1 MIMNYMKFL
10 LTVVPV
16 LLMTASMAAAD
27 VDADVARGSAMSF
40 IQSQAQGKRLRNG
53 KTELRLVHTEL
64 STVRAGHADYYVF
77 NTEDD
82 NAFIIVAGDDRAERI
97 LAYGDHA
104 FDMSRIPANVQ
115 WWLDQY
121 KAQIEWLVAHA
132 AEENG
137 VAKPPRLRAPAHNG
151 TIEPLVTA
159 QWSQD
164 APYYDQCPVYDG
176 EYCATGCVAT
186 AMAQVMYYW
195 HYPDSV
201 PALPGYWTDYLGIWI
216 NELPAVQ
223 LDWDNMIDTYNRG
236 SYTAA
241 QGKAVAML
249 MRYCGQACFMDYTP
263 EASGAYEM
271 EQLAA
276 MIQFG
281 YNSDAACLYRD
292 NVDDEQWNS
301 MLLEDLSAGRPILY
315 CGHSDSG
322 GHAFILDGYD
332 GEKYHVNWGWGGYYD
347 GYYALDALGKNDWK
361 FQYNHS
367 MLYHLYPGN
376 GSETAPK
383 YDFEMAGIYYNIDGE
398 AVQVANKGMGMNTY
412 TGNVVIPESVEHE
425 GKTYPVTSVAPSA
438 FMNCL
443 GLTSVT
449 LPASIRTLGRNA
461 FYNCRSLESVRIL
474 GSDMTIE
481 DRAFGDCLSLKS
493 VYVDDIKSWC
503 SMTFTSLSSN
513 PLTNFASL
521 YDQQGNLFSDV
532 VIPASVCEVKEYAF
546 AICPNLRNV
555 TLEEGITSVGYCAFY
570 YCEDLASL
578 SLPGSLQE
586 MGSFAFAYSSLS
598 ELELHDGLTSIG
610 YAAFT
615 GCSNL
620 SHVEIP
626 NSVQSLDYTAF
637 YECTGLTSVNLGQ
650 GVTYLGDYV
659 FNSCTSLTNFEMP
672 NSVTSIGCAVFAFD
686 DALEEVTLSE
696 RLECIPEYTF
706 YKCPALKTVTLHEGI
721 TAIGFEAFESD
732 KSLTGINIPV
742 SLTYCASSAFKM
754 CSKLQR
760 VDIADL
766 KAWCNV
772 TFEDQNANPLNAA
785 NHLYLGGEEVTALVI
800 PDSVS
805 AIKDYTFVNCHG
817 IVDVTMGQNVK
828 SIGASAFQGCRNMKE
843 MTVSDG
849 VSTIGDKAFYG
860 CNKLSSLTFGNAVD
874 SVGVQAFGNCNS
886 LTAITSHAV
895 TPPAMSG
902 KSTFS
907 DGTYNRATVYVPRPS
922 LPTYKEAL
930 VWRRFSNLQGVNFN
944 AARADVNGDGEI
956 GLADVNAL
964 VAVLVYGLDDRG
976 MACDVNGDGDVT
988 IADVNAVVAVIV
1000 GE

>member
-1 MIMNYMKFL
+1 MIMNYMKSL
-10 LTVVPV
+10 LTVVLV

-27 VDADVARGSAMSF
+27 VDADVARASAMGF
-40 IQSQAQGKRLRNG
+40 IQSQARGKRFRNS

-64 STVRAGHADYYVF
+64 STARAGHADYYVF

-104 FDMSRIPANVQ
+104 FDVSNIPANVQ

-121 KAQIEWLVAHA
+121 KAQIEWLATHA
-132 AEENG
+132 AEEDG
-137 VAKPPRLRAPAHNG
+137 VAKPPRLRAPARNG

-159 QWSQD
+159 KWSQD
-164 APYYDQCPVYDG
+164 APYYNQCPVYDG

-201 PALPGYWTDYLGIWI
+201 PALPGYRTDYLGFWI
-216 NELPAVQ
+216 DELPAAQ

-236 SYTAA
+236 SYTTA
-241 QGKAVAML
+241 QGNAVAKL
-249 MRYCGQACFMDYTP
+249 MRYCGQGCFMDYTP
-263 EASGAYEM
+263 EGSGAYEM

-292 NVDDEQWNS
+292 DMDDEQWNN

-315 CGHSDSG
+315 CGRSDSG

-332 GEKYHVNWGWGGYYD
+332 GDKYHVNWGWGGYYD
-347 GYYALDALGKNDWK
+347 GYFALDALGEDDLT
-361 FQYNHS
+361 FRYNHS

-383 YDFEMAGIYYNIDGE
+383 YDFEASGIYYKIDGE

-425 GKTYPVTSVAPSA
+425 GKTYPVTSVAPNA

-449 LPASIRTLGRNA
+449 LPASIRTLGKGA
-461 FYNCRSLESVRIL
+461 FYNCRSLVSVRIF

-481 DRAFGDCLSLKS
+481 DVAFGDCISLKS

-503 SMTFTSLSSN
+503 SMTFTSFSSN
-513 PLTNFASL
+513 PLSNFASL
-521 YDQQGNLFSDV
+521 YDQQGNPFSDV
-532 VIPASVCEVKEYAF
+532 VIPASVGEVKDYAF
-546 AICPNLRNV
+546 SLCSNLRNV
-555 TLEEGITSVGYCAFY
+555 TLEEGVTSVGNYAFY
-570 YCEDLASL
+570 CCEDLVSL
-578 SLPGSLQE
+578 SLPGSLQQ
-586 MGSFAFAYSSLS
+586 MGAFAFAYSSLS
-598 ELELHDGLTSIG
+598 ELELHDGITSIG
-610 YAAFT
+610 YAAFAV
-615 GCSNL
+615 CSNL

-626 NSVQSLDYTAF
+626 NSVQVLDYTAF

-659 FNSCTSLTNFEMP
+659 FNSCTALTSLAMP
-672 NSVTSIGCAVFAFD
+672 NSVTSIGYAAFAFD

-696 RLECIPEYTF
+696 HLDCLPDYTF
-706 YKCPALKTVTLHEGI
+706 YKCPALKTVNLNEGI
-721 TAIGFEAFESD
+721 TSIGFEAFESD
-732 KSLTGINIPV
+732 KSLTAINIPA
-742 SLTYCASSAFKM
+742 SLTYCAASAFRM

-766 KAWCNV
+766 KAWCGI
-772 TFEDQNANPLNAA
+772 TFEDQSANPLSAA
-785 NHLYLGGEEVTALVI
+785 NHLYLNGEEVTALAI
-800 PDSVS
+800 PESVS
-805 AIKDYTFVNCHG
+805 AIKDYAFVNCHG
-817 IVDVTMGQNVK
+817 IVDVTMGPSVE
-828 SIGASAFQGCRNMKE
+828 SIGASAFQGCKNMKE
-843 MTVSDG
+843 VTVGDG
-849 VSTIGDKAFYG
+849 VSTIGDKTFYG
-860 CNKLSSLTFGNAVD
+860 CNKLSSFTFGRAVD

-886 LTAITSHAV
+886 LTAITSRAV

-902 KSTFS
+902 KNTFS
-907 DGTYNRATVYVPRPS
+907 DGTYNRATVNVPKSS
-922 LPTYKEAL
+922 LQAYKEAL
-930 VWRRFSNLQGVNFN
+930 VWRRFSTIEGVNFN
-944 AARADVNGDGEI
+944 AASADVNGDGEI
-956 GLADVNAL
+956 TLADVNAL
-964 VAVLVYGLDDRG
+964 VAVIVYGLDDRG
-976 MACDVNGDGDVT
+976 LACDVNGDGEVS
-988 IADVNAVVAVIV
+988 IADVDAVVAVIV